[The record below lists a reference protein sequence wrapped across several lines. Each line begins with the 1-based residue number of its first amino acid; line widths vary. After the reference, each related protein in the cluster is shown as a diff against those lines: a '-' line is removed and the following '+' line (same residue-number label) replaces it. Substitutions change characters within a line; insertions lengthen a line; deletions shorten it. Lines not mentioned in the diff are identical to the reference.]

1 MLAFAFSTV
10 LHGQSAEDATAIAN
24 RFIEGVTKA
33 WEARDGR
40 AYAAAF
46 WPDAE
51 IVNVFGGVM
60 AGEQVIAARMN
71 KILKGALNARD
82 SKQTIRKVR
91 MLAPNVIVVDTV
103 NTDAGNAAGGGDH
116 VQVHPGEAGERMA
129 RRGRAEHPREQ
140 THVLKRGQLGF
151 GSRALRT
158 RRHSARRKEQAP
170 GRWR

>member
-1 MLAFAFSTV
+1 MAALRLESRMRIRCFGSVLVLAFAFSTV

-60 AGEQVIAARMN
+60 AGEQVIAARMDQ
-71 KILKGALNARD
+71 ILKGALNARD
-82 SKQTIRKVR
+82 SKQTIRNIR
-91 MLAPNVIVVDTV
+91 MLAPNGIVVDTV
-103 NTDAGNAAGGGDH
+103 NTDAGNTAGAETMFKYILEKRANAWRA
-116 VQVHPGEAGERMA
+116 VAG
-129 RRGRAEHPREQ
+129 Q
-140 THVLKRGQLGF
+140 N
-151 GSRALRT
+151 T
-158 RRHSARRKEQAP
+158 RVSKP
-170 GRWR
+170 TF

>member
-1 MLAFAFSTV
+1 MQRSHGRLKLESRMRIRCFGSVLILAFAFSTV
-10 LHGQSAEDATAIAN
+10 LPGHSAEDATAVAN

-60 AGEQVIAARMN
+60 AGEQVIAARMDQ
-71 KILKGALNARD
+71 ILKGALNARD

-103 NTDAGNAAGGGDH
+103 NTDAGNAAGGRH
-116 VQVHPGEAGERMA
+116 VQVPPGERQTMA
-129 RRGRAEHPREQ
+129 RRGGQHP
-140 THVLKRGQLGF
+140 
-151 GSRALRT
+151 A
-158 RRHSARRKEQAP
+158 
-170 GRWR
+170 